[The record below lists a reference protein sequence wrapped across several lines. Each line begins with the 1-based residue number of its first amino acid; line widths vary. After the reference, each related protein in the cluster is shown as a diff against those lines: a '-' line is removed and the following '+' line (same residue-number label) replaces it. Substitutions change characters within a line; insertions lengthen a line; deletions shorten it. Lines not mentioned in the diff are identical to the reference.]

1 VSSTTSDDR
10 QQLVDATKR
19 SAESSRAA
27 LAELQQ
33 QLEARLEDTTEAAA
47 REATEQRAA
56 LQAAKRAAEEAANRH
71 REELD
76 AAAQAHTK
84 ALADVEAKH
93 QRALAMANGEQ
104 LKAKAIA
111 DAEHAK
117 ALAAREASIEVSKR
131 ELEAEHARAI
141 RELTTERD
149 ELVHGLSSTR
159 EQLRRS
165 EAELG
170 AAVQT
175 IADHNVTARQY
186 QTAIDERDQRI
197 AELRKELES
206 LEQENTSYQ
215 DQVLRAY
222 QKIKSDEAMVARAR
236 KAMAIAL
243 TVLDDEGNPS
253 SSSS

>member
-1 VSSTTSDDR
+1 
-10 QQLVDATKR
+10 
-19 SAESSRAA
+19 
-27 LAELQQ
+27 
-33 QLEARLEDTTEAAA
+33 
-47 REATEQRAA
+47 
-56 LQAAKRAAEEAANRH
+56 
-71 REELD
+71 
-76 AAAQAHTK
+76 
-84 ALADVEAKH
+84 
-93 QRALAMANGEQ
+93 MANGEQ

-186 QTAIDERDQRI
+186 QTAI
-197 AELRKELES
+197 
-206 LEQENTSYQ
+206 
-215 DQVLRAY
+215 